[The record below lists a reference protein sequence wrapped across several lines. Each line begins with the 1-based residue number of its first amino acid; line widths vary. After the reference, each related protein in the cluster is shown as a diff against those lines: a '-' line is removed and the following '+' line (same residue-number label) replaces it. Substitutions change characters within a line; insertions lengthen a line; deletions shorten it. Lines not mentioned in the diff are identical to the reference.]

1 MLLILSEQ
9 ICFKPIKIIV
19 NIVLGKQMYYFWREV
34 RWATNKKAFMSD
46 NCSRVLLNRII
57 NILLNVEWEPG
68 KGKTYSFLA
77 FE

>member
-1 MLLILSEQ
+1 
-9 ICFKPIKIIV
+9 
-19 NIVLGKQMYYFWREV
+19 MYYFWRKLC
-34 RWATNKKAFMSD
+34 WATNKRAFMSD

-57 NILLNVEWEPG
+57 NILLKVEWEPG